1 MSVSCSK
8 ILGLSVDVKENLNY
22 ITPNLCLVKSALGK
36 FINFD
41 YILNVVVD
49 YSANCFLDVFFTFSP
64 VLSEEFK

>member
-22 ITPNLCLVKSALGK
+22 ITPNSCLVKSTLGK

-49 YSANCFLDVFFTFSP
+49 YSANSFLDVFFTFSP

>member
-22 ITPNLCLVKSALGK
+22 ITPNSCLVKSALGK

>member
-22 ITPNLCLVKSALGK
+22 ITPNSCLVKSTLGK

-64 VLSEEFK
+64 ALSEEFK